1 MTLRRICTIAGRA
14 YALTENCPDCDGPM
28 WTSIETPTQYAGCT
42 PTQCLQRIDPSA
54 AAPNPP
60 PATPDATGDSTI
72 PSSDT
77 TDSDDTGWH
86 RV

>member
-1 MTLRRICTIAGRA
+1 MSLRRICTIAGRA

-42 PTQCLQRIDPSA
+42 PTQCLHHTA